1 MTNRGGRGY
10 GGQRRSGGQRS
21 GGQRPGGG
29 NRGGGGNRPSQASQ
43 PPGGGSRRRTR
54 RRKRPRLPLIIA
66 LVVVVAIGGVGVST
80 FGMIE
85 SALLSATGAA
95 SAAVSRAT
103 AQPSPGTITNW
114 DGTGLTATAI
124 DPSYFAT
131 GACMKFV
138 PSGTVRK
145 TETVFIDAGHGGID
159 PGGTGQTSGGA
170 TGTESAVNLAVALD
184 AMKILTGKGYE
195 VVLDRTQQTTVLKL
209 TAADEVD
216 GTESNSFVEADLAAR
231 DVCAND
237 ADANLLI
244 GIYQDAAVG
253 DPSQAGSVT
262 SYDAARP
269 FAAENE
275 LFANLLQTDVLQEL
289 NTQGSQIPDDGVEN
303 DTGMGSNALSSSTSY
318 GHLQLLGPAFPS
330 GGFTTPSNMPG
341 ALIEPLYL
349 TDPFEGSIAA
359 STTGQGLIAQGM
371 ADAAGQYFAQTVK
384 PAASTKAAKS

>member
-1 MTNRGGRGY
+1 MTNSDRRGY
-10 GGQRRSGGQRS
+10 DGPRRP

-29 NRGGGGNRPSQASQ
+29 
-43 PPGGGSRRRTR
+43 R
-54 RRKRPRLPLIIA
+54 RRKRRRSQLPLIIA
-66 LVVVVAIGGVGVST
+66 LAVVVVISGVGVSK
-80 FGMIE
+80 FGLIK
-85 SALLSATGAA
+85 SALISAAGTA
-95 SAAVSRAT
+95 SAAASRVSAKP
-103 AQPSPGTITNW
+103 APGTTTDW
-114 DGTGLTATAI
+114 DGTGLTGTAI

-138 PSGTVRK
+138 PSGTVREN
-145 TETVFIDAGHGGID
+145 ETVFIDAGHGGID
-159 PGGTGQTSGGA
+159 PGGTGQTSSGA
-170 TGTESAVNLAVALD
+170 TVTESAVNLAVALD

-209 TAADEVD
+209 TASDEVN
-216 GTESNSFVEADLAAR
+216 GTESDNFVEADLAAR

-237 ADANLLI
+237 AGANLLI

-269 FAAENE
+269 FAADNE
-275 LFANLLQTDVLQEL
+275 LFANLLQTDVVREL
-289 NTQGSQIPDDGVEN
+289 NTQGSQIPNDGVGN
-303 DTGMGSNALSSSTSY
+303 DTGMGSNALSSSASY

-330 GGFTTPSNMPG
+330 GGFTTPSDMPG

-349 TDPFEGSIAA
+349 TDPFEGTIAA
-359 STTGQGLIAQGM
+359 STTGQELIAQGM

-384 PAASTKAAKS
+384 PAGSKGAAKA